1 MFATRGQS
9 WGSFVWIMNFI
20 MLGHKLYICYLNQF
34 FYNKFAPSHVV
45 FVSIVAGFNIINKF
59 WLRFKLYFP
68 AKSQIAHAIM
78 VLITSVGQ
86 ANTWRRLRGWAQCLQ
101 IPCNSSLSMIRCE
114 IEDVTQ
120 NFRRFTAT
128 NTIGCAAKNRTETCD
143 QPRRICLENFNYY
156 LINSVI
162 RWWLK
167 YKTNLTFRVM
177 NALTSRIG

>member
-20 MLGHKLYICYLNQF
+20 MLGHKLYICIWINSFIISLHRLMLSSSQL
-34 FYNKFAPSHVV
+34 S
-45 FVSIVAGFNIINKF
+45 AGFNIINKF

-86 ANTWRRLRGWAQCLQ
+86 ANAWRRLRGWAQCLQ